1 MSNLSMIGMSN
12 FIGLLI
18 GFYVGNEAF
27 MDYGIGGIM
36 ALAMVATLNQMDRSQ
51 K

>member
-1 MSNLSMIGMSN
+1 MSNLRLVGLSN

-18 GFYVGNEAF
+18 GFYVGNEQF

-36 ALAMVATLNQMDRSQ
+36 ALAMVAFLNGLER